1 MAAISDDD
9 SQQSLILG
17 IAVGVIAFVLMLV
30 VGIAIWKG
38 SAAKAPAVAVAPIAP
53 TARAMTVAPADTAR
67 PSSEAAQSGAPTV
80 AVVTETVTAVVPEGA
95 GITNDQG
102 VVRFYFAT
110 GSTDLAP
117 GAAEALA
124 EVLRGVQAGR
134 RAVISG
140 YADRTGDAAL
150 NEKLA
155 KQRAEAV
162 RDVLVGLGVA
172 ADKIELKKPDQTTG
186 PGKAG
191 EARRVEVTLVE

>member
-1 MAAISDDD
+1 
-9 SQQSLILG
+9 
-17 IAVGVIAFVLMLV
+17 
-30 VGIAIWKG
+30 
-38 SAAKAPAVAVAPIAP
+38 
-53 TARAMTVAPADTAR
+53 MTVAPADTAR

-140 YADRTGDAAL
+140 YATAPAMPR
-150 NEKLA
+150 
-155 KQRAEAV
+155 
-162 RDVLVGLGVA
+162 
-172 ADKIELKKPDQTTG
+172 
-186 PGKAG
+186 
-191 EARRVEVTLVE
+191 